1 VDPEV
6 LELTSAAAR
15 QVVTLLVTDAW
26 EQVRGAVARLWQRVH
41 PDRAETVEAE
51 LAQARDELLTAR
63 DAGDEQVAQALRAEW
78 QGRLWRLLAADPD
91 LTEAVRRLAA
101 GDLGPPGEAATYG
114 PVTMRARVSDGGSVY
129 QAGRDQS
136 ITIRTN
142 QGDQPPAG

>member
-1 VDPEV
+1 M

-15 QVVTLLVTDAW
+15 QVVTLLVTDGW

-91 LTEAVRRLAA
+91 PDLTEAVRRLAA
-101 GDLGPPGEAATYG
+101 GDLGPSGEAAAYG
-114 PVTMRARVSDGGSVY
+114 PVTMRARVSGGGGVY